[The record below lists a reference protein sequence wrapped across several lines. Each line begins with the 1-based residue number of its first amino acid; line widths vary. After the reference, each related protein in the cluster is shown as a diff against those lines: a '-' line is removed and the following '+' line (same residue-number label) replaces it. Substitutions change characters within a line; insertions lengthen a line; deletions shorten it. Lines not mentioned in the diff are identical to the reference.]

1 MPFSWGKSLPEEQ
14 ETGHVMKD
22 RSPWQQL
29 TILIPGGRG
38 NGGGV
43 GRGRGRVGGSR
54 EEQRESWGK

>member
-1 MPFSWGKSLPEEQ
+1 
-14 ETGHVMKD
+14 MKD

-54 EEQRESWGK
+54 EGQRESWGK